1 MATPPQP
8 VHLLR
13 FGVFEMNLTTGEL
26 RKNGTKIRL
35 QEQPFTILTVL
46 AMRSGELVSRE
57 ELYAKLPKHGTYDA
71 KGGLNNAI
79 QKIREALDDSANTPR
94 FIQTIPNRGYRF
106 LVPVKF
112 IPKGSFDCNAGL
124 SLDGDS
130 FQKEVSQ
137 IHQELLS
144 TSSEHVLTALLHR
157 VNGLINRQPEHPA
170 LYEAQMLQGKIEAAV
185 DHCASSEQNRMNHGV
200 SFETAA
206 EVFEDPQA
214 LSLNGH
220 GSVWYTLGRAWRQ
233 FGPLRRPVLLMVSH
247 HASVGQN
254 GQEEICITAAR
265 KATQAER
272 RAYEKASK
280 KKRQ

>member
-1 MATPPQP
+1 MGTTPQP

-26 RKNGTKIRL
+26 RKNGIKIRL

-46 AMRSGELVSRE
+46 AMRSGELVTRE

-94 FIQTIPNRGYRF
+94 FIQTIPNRGYQF
-106 LVPVKF
+106 LVPVES
-112 IPKGSFDCNAGL
+112 IPKDSSDCDESRYLFGQSFVT
-124 SLDGDS
+124 
-130 FQKEVSQ
+130 EISQ
-137 IHQELLS
+137 IHQELLG
-144 TSSEHVLTALLHR
+144 TSSQRVLTALLYQMDA
-157 VNGLINRQPEHPA
+157 LIHQQSQHPDIHQAYA
-170 LYEAQMLQGKIEAAV
+170 LRDEIESAI
-185 DHCASSEQNRMNHGV
+185 DYCACSEQNRMKNGI

-254 GQEEICITAAR
+254 GREEIRITAAR